1 MDAEL
6 EQNIVLDAN
15 ILIRAVLGKKV
26 RSLLERFS
34 DSVQFYTPEVC
45 FEDAHKYLP
54 LLFEKRN
61 LPVEDMLYTLGYV
74 STMVTSVPKYLYSRY
89 EGSAKQRMEFRDIDD
104 WPIVAT
110 ALLLNCPVWTEDNDF
125 FGSGVA
131 TWTTDRV
138 HLFFDS

>member
-1 MDAEL
+1 MDAEIDK
-6 EQNIVLDAN
+6 NIVLDAN

-34 DSVQFYTPEVC
+34 NSAQFYTPEVC
-45 FEDAHKYLP
+45 FEDTQKYLP

-74 STMVTSVPKYLYSRY
+74 STMMTSVPKKLYSHY
-89 EGSAKQRMEFRDIDD
+89 EGSAKQRIESRDIDD
-104 WPIVAT
+104 WLIVAT
-110 ALLLNCPVWTEDNDF
+110 ALLLNCPVWTEDSDF

-138 HLFFDS
+138 HLFFNY

>member
-1 MDAEL
+1 MDAETDK
-6 EQNIVLDAN
+6 NIVLDAN

-34 DSVQFYTPEVC
+34 GSVQFYTPEVC
-45 FEDAHKYLP
+45 FEDAQKYLP

-61 LPVEDMLYTLGYV
+61 LPVEDMLYTQGYV
-74 STMVTSVPKYLYSRY
+74 STMVTSVPKKLYSRY
-89 EGSAKQRMEFRDIDD
+89 EASAKRRMESRDIDD

-110 ALLLNCPVWTEDNDF
+110 ALLLNCPVWTEDSDF